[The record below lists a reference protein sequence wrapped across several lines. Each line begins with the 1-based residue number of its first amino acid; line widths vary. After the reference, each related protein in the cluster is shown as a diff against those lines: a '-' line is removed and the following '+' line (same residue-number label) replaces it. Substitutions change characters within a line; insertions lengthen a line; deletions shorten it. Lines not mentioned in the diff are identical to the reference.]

1 MIAFL
6 LVGLFV
12 GAGVDLYMRQ
22 RGVEFDNPEAVAYRD
37 SLRQEFLARAAEAV
51 PGLPVAS
58 DSGHT
63 LHAVSAS
70 QRPLLAVNINVA
82 SVEELV
88 QLPHIGPA
96 LAERIVTHREEHGP
110 FRNIE
115 DIKQVRGIG
124 ERTFAKIRPYLTID

>member
-12 GAGVDLYMRQ
+12 GAGVNLYMRQ
-22 RGVEFDNPEAVAYRD
+22 RGAGLDNPQALAYPD
-37 SLRQEFLARAAEAV
+37 SLRREFMARAAEVVPTPAV
-51 PGLPVAS
+51 TS
-58 DSGHT
+58 DSVPT
-63 LHAVSAS
+63 PRLVSAPARS
-70 QRPLLAVNINVA
+70 LLAVDINRA

-96 LAERIVTHREEHGP
+96 LAERIVAHRQQHGP
-110 FRNIE
+110 FRSIE